1 MREQLESLQQQ
12 KKEGSDSQQQLGSAP
27 KRKLKNFAF
36 KTTSTNSAS
45 SNAPSSSQSHL
56 AGFPS
61 GDGEDPRLKKYREQ
75 YKQKLD
81 EQKTS
86 SGPATP
92 LSSYSKFKDEKEKKA
107 AILAKYG
114 FKQRDFDG
122 GVDTSSSSQSSSDD
136 DDDDDY
142 ELDEN
147 NIPKH
152 IARSNILY
160 SIYGDRLTGG
170 GSEVGKREK
179 SSASSVATLKNILG
193 TVRGAN
199 NPHCRRRSESDSDSE
214 ESGDEED
221 EEDLE
226 NVPGSCRNIRTRFEN
241 SVQRRQMSPQAP
253 VLRRPRPEKSS
264 SCANVRLM
272 FESSAEDTNQGTL
285 VSF

>member
-92 LSSYSKFKDEKEKKA
+92 LSSYSKVLLCSYMLGSTKA
-107 AILAKYG
+107 LHFSKSPHPVPAAQLHG
-114 FKQRDFDG
+114 
-122 GVDTSSSSQSSSDD
+122 
-136 DDDDDY
+136 
-142 ELDEN
+142 L
-147 NIPKH
+147 
-152 IARSNILY
+152 
-160 SIYGDRLTGG
+160 
-170 GSEVGKREK
+170 EVG
-179 SSASSVATLKNILG
+179 
-193 TVRGAN
+193 
-199 NPHCRRRSESDSDSE
+199 
-214 ESGDEED
+214 
-221 EEDLE
+221 
-226 NVPGSCRNIRTRFEN
+226 
-241 SVQRRQMSPQAP
+241 
-253 VLRRPRPEKSS
+253 
-264 SCANVRLM
+264 
-272 FESSAEDTNQGTL
+272 
-285 VSF
+285 

>member
-1 MREQLESLQQQ
+1 MVLKLV
-12 KKEGSDSQQQLGSAP
+12 KVVVLLLGTFGFCSHKP
-27 KRKLKNFAF
+27 LPLVKGPLRKF
-36 KTTSTNSAS
+36 
-45 SNAPSSSQSHL
+45 Q
-56 AGFPS
+56 
-61 GDGEDPRLKKYREQ
+61 
-75 YKQKLD
+75 
-81 EQKTS
+81 
-86 SGPATP
+86 
-92 LSSYSKFKDEKEKKA
+92 FKDEKEKKA

-122 GVDTSSSSQSSSDD
+122 GVDTSSSSQSSSD

-199 NPHCRRRSESDSDSE
+199 NPHCRRRSESDS
-214 ESGDEED
+214 G
-221 EEDLE
+221 
-226 NVPGSCRNIRTRFEN
+226 
-241 SVQRRQMSPQAP
+241 
-253 VLRRPRPEKSS
+253 
-264 SCANVRLM
+264 
-272 FESSAEDTNQGTL
+272 L
-285 VSF
+285 VTVYILLLPT